1 MGRSDRHPDFKN
13 LTKRDRNKTS
23 CRLPPFIFTLGCFE
37 PFDNRDNKE
46 KDTFRVN
53 EERSVGRYNNMA
65 KHKRKH
71 VETEKP
77 GAKSKGSEKLKKRKA
92 HESASKGKK
101 NKKRKLPEE
110 ENVNEEIAVKATTEK
125 SSEKWSKSKKKR
137 MRLLKGKQAEAS
149 KATPE
154 APTMSASA
162 APAVEPQ
169 RKSDGQSK
177 LQDAFKARLA
187 GSRFRILNE
196 ELYTKPSGS
205 SFERFASEPELYEQ
219 YHEGFRKQVEQW
231 PVNPVDVMIKTI
243 KSSSDYQQTTVVADF
258 GCGDAEIA
266 QQLLRIKAKGD
277 RCPFVV
283 HSFDLVAGNELVT
296 ACDMANTPLPKG
308 TVDVAVF
315 CLALMGTNLADF
327 VREAHR
333 VLKPA
338 GRLKIAEVRSR
349 FESKNS
355 KDEVDDFVEVLE
367 KLGFDCLSQDKSNK
381 MFVVLELRKND
392 RQPNRKLQYT
402 AKPCIYKRR

>member
-1 MGRSDRHPDFKN
+1 
-13 LTKRDRNKTS
+13 
-23 CRLPPFIFTLGCFE
+23 
-37 PFDNRDNKE
+37 
-46 KDTFRVN
+46 
-53 EERSVGRYNNMA
+53 MA
-65 KHKRKH
+65 KGKRKH
-71 VETEKP
+71 TETEKS
-77 GAKSKGSEKLKKRKA
+77 GEKGKKSEKLNEPKA
-92 HESASKGKK
+92 LERSLKVEK

-110 ENVNEEIAVKATTEK
+110 EKLNEDISAKPTLEK
-125 SSEKWSKSKKKR
+125 TSEKWSKSKKKR
-137 MRLLKGKQAEAS
+137 MRQLKAKQAEAS

-154 APTMSASA
+154 APKMSTSA
-162 APAVEPQ
+162 TLAVAPEPQ
-169 RKSDGQSK
+169 REGDGKSK

-196 ELYTKPSGS
+196 ELYTKPSKS

-219 YHEGFRKQVEQW
+219 YHEGFRKQVQQW
-231 PVNPVDVMIKTI
+231 PVNPVDVMTKSI
-243 KSSSDYQQTTVVADF
+243 KSSSDYEQTTVVADF

-266 QQLLRIKAKGD
+266 RQLLKVKTKDGS
-277 RCPFVV
+277 CPFVV

-296 ACDMANTPLPKG
+296 ACDMSNTPLPKG

-333 VLKPA
+333 VLKPL

-349 FESKNS
+349 FESKTG
-355 KDEVDDFVEVLE
+355 KDEIDDFVEVLE

-381 MFVVLELRKND
+381 MFVVLELRKNE